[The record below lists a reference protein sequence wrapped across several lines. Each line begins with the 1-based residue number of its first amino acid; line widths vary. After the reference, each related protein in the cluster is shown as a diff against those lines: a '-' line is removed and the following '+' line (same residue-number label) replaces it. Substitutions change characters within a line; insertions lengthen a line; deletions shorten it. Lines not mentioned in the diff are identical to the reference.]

1 MEKYEKFAN
10 DITDGK
16 FANFNAKEKLQYVF
30 DTEEGMYVPQA
41 RLKDYN
47 WLNRNFLIQNKNH
60 PLADYVMTLIKQILS
75 A

>member
-1 MEKYEKFAN
+1 MEKYEEFAN
-10 DITDGK
+10 KMTNGN

-41 RLKDYN
+41 RLTDYN

-60 PLADYVMTLIKQILS
+60 PLAAYVMFLVKNILV